1 MIMAAA
7 YFRRGISWDRLDGPS
22 SGEIPDRTFFY
33 AFVLAVV
40 VNRNWVSI
48 RLAVEKTFRFLT
60 RSSKNTLK
68 SCRSSGAMQTLQT
81 LSKVSSCETL
91 SRLSRVSSR
100 DALSRL
106 STSILKS
113 FTSSASRRRAAL
125 QAITTKE
132 CFARLDYIE
141 QLSVGDITVLFRYAA
156 SVNHADFIRK
166 QFLAGHSDLIRAMVT
181 AIDLAVKVS
190 RGSSSEA
197 AKIASNSKQGDI
209 DALYFLATTRIFAEW
224 RTVRMVPKGFKRYSV
239 AMNLA
244 YRDVL
249 QNSAKIESA
258 VHAYLKYHLGSL
270 SDIDQTI
277 PSPSLRQLLQY
288 ELDTNVHSN
297 LPRLTDYSAASGLLW
312 IKRQLHYQEVT
323 FANTLQI
330 PAVYPSSKDAGGA
343 AYREV
348 YESCHGWAVKQIFQN
363 SFGASPS
370 VEAIWKAMVPPK
382 KPFKASSVKA
392 SSASTKD
399 SPRRPRGPGR
409 KLSDVSE
416 DTFPLDGERPENEI
430 IVALDN
436 FGKHI
441 TGEWNKLLN
450 NFNCVTDEE
459 HKQANLVACAES
471 FLDIQG
477 GASTSFDSVDDNV
490 DDNVVEQQVR
500 IAGASASPVDKVKRE
515 IEEHIQEM
523 WPIVGELSGL
533 IEELNMNDPTKA

>member
-1 MIMAAA
+1 VPIK
-7 YFRRGISWDRLDGPS
+7 L
-22 SGEIPDRTFFY
+22 T
-33 AFVLAVV
+33 L
-40 VNRNWVSI
+40 
-48 RLAVEKTFRFLT
+48 EKTFRFLT

-68 SCRSSGAMQTLQT
+68 SCRSSGAMQTL
-81 LSKVSSCETL
+81 SKVSSCETL
-91 SRLSRVSSR
+91 SRISRVSSR

-106 STSILKS
+106 STSIRKS
-113 FTSSASRRRAAL
+113 FASSASRRRAAL

-141 QLSVGDITVLFRYAA
+141 QLSVGDLTVLFRYAA
-156 SVNHADFIRK
+156 SVNHADFNRAK
-166 QFLAGHSDLIRAMVT
+166 FLAGQSDLIRAMVT

-197 AKIASNSKQGDI
+197 AKIASDSKQGDI
-209 DALYFLATTRIFAEW
+209 DALYFLAVIRIFAEW
-224 RTVRMVPKGFKRYSV
+224 RTVRMVPKNGFKRYSV

-258 VHAYLKYHLGSL
+258 VHAYLKYRFGSL
-270 SDIDQTI
+270 SDTRQTI

-288 ELDTNVHSN
+288 ELETNVHPN
-297 LPRLTDYSAASGLLW
+297 LPRLTEYSAASGLLW
-312 IKRQLHYQEVT
+312 TKRQLHYQEVT

-330 PAVYPSSKDAGGA
+330 PVVYPSSKDAGGA

-348 YESCHGWAVKQIFQN
+348 YESYHGWAVKQVFQH

-370 VEAIWKAMVPPK
+370 VEAIWKAMVPTK
-382 KPFKASSVKA
+382 KPFKATSVKG

-399 SPRRPRGPGR
+399 SPRHPMVPER
-409 KLSDVSE
+409 KLSEVSE

-459 HKQANLVACAES
+459 HKQSNLVASTGS
-471 FLDIQG
+471 FLDVQG
-477 GASTSFDSVDDNV
+477 LACTSFDSVV
-490 DDNVVEQQVR
+490 DSVVEQQVR
-500 IAGASASPVDKVKRE
+500 IVSAAASPVDKVKRE
-515 IEEHIQEM
+515 IGEHIQEM

>member
-7 YFRRGISWDRLDGPS
+7 YFRRGISWDRRDESS
-22 SGEIPDRTFFY
+22 SGESPDRTLFY
-33 AFVLAVV
+33 AFVLLVI
-40 VNRNWVSI
+40 VNRNWVPI
-48 RLAVEKTFRFLT
+48 RLSVEKAFRLLT

-68 SCRSSGAMQTLQT
+68 SCRSSGAMQT

-106 STSILKS
+106 STSIRKS
-113 FTSSASRRRAAL
+113 FISTASRRRAAL
-125 QAITTKE
+125 QAITAKE

-141 QLSVGDITVLFRYAA
+141 QLSLGDLTVLFHYAA
-156 SVNHADFIRK
+156 SVNHADFNRK
-166 QFLAGHSDLIRAMVT
+166 QFLAGQNDLVRAMVT

-190 RGSSSEA
+190 RGSLSEA
-197 AKIASNSKQGDI
+197 AKITSDSKEGDI
-209 DALYFLATTRIFAEW
+209 DALYFLAATRIFTEW
-224 RTVRMVPKGFKRYSV
+224 RTVRMVPNGFKRYTV

-244 YRDVL
+244 HRDVL
-249 QNSAKIESA
+249 QNSAKIETA
-258 VHAYLKYHLGSL
+258 VHAYLKYHLGSS
-270 SDIDQTI
+270 SDIGQTI

-288 ELDTNVHSN
+288 ELDTNVHPN
-297 LPRLTDYSAASGLLW
+297 LPRLTDDSAASGLLW
-312 IKRQLHYQEVT
+312 TKRQLHYQEVT

-330 PAVYPSSKDAGGA
+330 PSMYRSSKDAGGA

-348 YESCHGWAVKQIFQN
+348 YENYHGWAIKQIFHH
-363 SFGASPS
+363 SFGGSPS
-370 VEAIWKAMVPPK
+370 IEAIWKAMVPPK
-382 KPFKASSVKA
+382 KCFKASSVKA

-399 SPRRPRGPGR
+399 SPRRARVPER
-409 KLSDVSE
+409 KLSEVSE
-416 DTFPLDGERPENEI
+416 DAFPLYGERPENEI

-459 HKQANLVACAES
+459 HKQTNLVAFTES

-477 GASTSFDSVDDNV
+477 LASTSFDSAEDSA
-490 DDNVVEQQVR
+490 VEQQVR
-500 IAGASASPVDKVKRE
+500 ITNARANPVDQVKRE
-515 IEEHIQEM
+515 IEEHLREM
-523 WPIVGELSGL
+523 WPIVGELTRL
-533 IEELNMNDPTKA
+533 IEELNMNDPTKV